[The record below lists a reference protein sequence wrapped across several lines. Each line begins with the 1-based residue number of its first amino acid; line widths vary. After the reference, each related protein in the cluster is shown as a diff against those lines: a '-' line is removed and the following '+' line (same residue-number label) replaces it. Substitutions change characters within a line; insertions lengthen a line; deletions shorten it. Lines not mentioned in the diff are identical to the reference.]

1 MVLEEDYLDLK
12 SFLGLPIH
20 GIIGFDLFDRFVV
33 ELNYDDMIM
42 TLHEPRSFK
51 RPKRMRKVPLE
62 IIDTKPYIKIDIQQ
76 RNGKVLKNA
85 KMLVDTGASHAIMI
99 NRETT
104 DDVFMPDRQLETSLG
119 RGLGG
124 EIGGVVGRVDKVS
137 FSRFTFREVLTSY
150 PDPNDFSSIIKDTGR
165 FGTVGADIFSKLR
178 IIIDYDKKQLFLAKG
193 GRYRERF
200 EFNMSGIE
208 FKAQELLGKKIVIN
222 SIREGTPGD
231 DAGLQKGDI
240 LYALNGSL
248 ASSMTLTQVNDLMS
262 SKDGR
267 TIRMVVLRNG
277 EKLRVKFDLKRL
289 I

>member
-1 MVLEEDYLDLK
+1 MRYLH
-12 SFLGLPIH
+12 P
-20 GIIGFDLFDRFVV
+20 
-33 ELNYDDMIM
+33 
-42 TLHEPRSFK
+42 
-51 RPKRMRKVPLE
+51 
-62 IIDTKPYIKIDIQQ
+62 
-76 RNGKVLKNA
+76 
-85 KMLVDTGASHAIMI
+85 
-99 NRETT
+99 
-104 DDVFMPDRQLETSLG
+104 
-119 RGLGG
+119 
-124 EIGGVVGRVDKVS
+124 
-137 FSRFTFREVLTSY
+137 Y